1 MIFSDLRFTEG
12 QPVYIQLKNHIKD
25 LIIKGILSKD
35 HKLPS
40 SRELCSMLSISRN
53 TVISAYRGLE
63 DDGFIRTVKGQGTFV
78 SAVNQTHLGPWTT
91 DWMQKITAAAKQAEE
106 LDIMRHEA
114 VWQKGMI
121 AFTSIAP
128 DETLFDLGE
137 FKKAFLS
144 RMNLEGD
151 KILNYG
157 YAQGYKPL
165 IRYLKRYMSGKG
177 VNLKGMDL
185 LVTNGFTEA
194 FNLILSA
201 LCKKDSRIICENP
214 THNTALKIM
223 RLHGLDIAGI
233 RMEKDGICLE
243 SLRQYLSGNTAV
255 AAYLIPS
262 YHNPTGAVMSP
273 EKRIEALKLFRAYGI
288 PVIED
293 GFNEELRYSDSHLT
307 PLIAHCHDGNS
318 IIYIGSLSKILF
330 PGLRI
335 GWILA
340 DHNLIR
346 YLESIKRSQT
356 IHTSTLDQAVLYDYL
371 QSGAFERYLKKAR
384 RVYRNKYELALQCAE
399 EYIPCKNIWGE
410 GGLHVFLEL
419 EDVDSRKILQ
429 ACLERGVAFT
439 PGDLFHTDQSGKNTM
454 RLGISRVKA
463 EDIVTGFRIIGEA
476 VKAAAEK

>member
-1 MIFSDLRFTEG
+1 MIFSDLRFTED
-12 QPVYIQLKNHIKD
+12 QAVYIQLKNHIKN
-25 LIIKGILSKD
+25 LIIKGVLSRD

-40 SRELCSMLSISRN
+40 SRELCRMLSISRN
-53 TVISAYRGLE
+53 TVISAYQSLE
-63 DDGFIRTVKGQGTFV
+63 DDGFVTTVKGQGTFV
-78 SAVNQTHLGPWTT
+78 SAVNQTQLGPWTT
-91 DWMQKITAAAKQAEE
+91 DWMQKITATAKQAKD
-106 LDIMRHEA
+106 LDVMRHETI
-114 VWQKGMI
+114 WQKGMI

-128 DETLFDLGE
+128 DETLFDLAE

-157 YAQGYKPL
+157 YARGYKPL
-165 IRYLKRYMSGKG
+165 IQYLKRYMSGKG
-177 VNLKGMDL
+177 VNTKGMEL

-194 FNLILSA
+194 FNLILST
-201 LCKKDSRIICENP
+201 LCEKGSRIICENP

-233 RMEKDGICLE
+233 KMEKDGICLE
-243 SLRQYLSGNTAV
+243 SLRQYLSEN
-255 AAYLIPS
+255 AAAAAFLIPS

-273 EKRIEALKLFRAYGI
+273 EKRIEALKLFRACGI

-293 GFNEELRYSDSHLT
+293 GFNEELRYSGSHLT

-346 YLESIKRSQT
+346 CLESVKRSQT
-356 IHTSTLDQAVLYDYL
+356 IHTSALDQAILYDYL

-384 RVYRNKYELALQCAE
+384 RIYRDKYELALQYAK

-410 GGLHVFLEL
+410 GGLHIFLEL
-419 EDVDSRKILQ
+419 EDLDSRKILE
-429 ACLERGVAFT
+429 ACLKKGVAFT
-439 PGDLFHTDQSGKNTM
+439 PGDLFHTDQSGNNTL

-463 EDIVTGFRIIGEA
+463 EDIETGFRIIGEA
-476 VKAAAEK
+476 VKAAAKK